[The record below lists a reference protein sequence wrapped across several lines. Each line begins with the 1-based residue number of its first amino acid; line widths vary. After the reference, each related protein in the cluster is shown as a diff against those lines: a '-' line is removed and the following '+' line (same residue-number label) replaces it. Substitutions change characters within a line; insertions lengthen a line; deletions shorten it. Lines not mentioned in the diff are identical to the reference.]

1 MRRRDFIK
9 GIVGAATVWL
19 SAAHAQQASSPVI
32 GFLSSRSPNESE
44 TLVAAFRQGLAE
56 AGYVEGQN
64 VQLAFRWAEGR
75 YDRLPELAAELV
87 KARVAVIASVGG
99 SVSALAAKSATR
111 TIPIVAVT
119 GGDPIKAGLVASF
132 NRPGGNVTV
141 VSPSSSLLSAKR
153 LGLLRELV
161 PTATL
166 IGVLLNPT
174 FPDSATQRED
184 IEEAART
191 LGEQIR
197 ITNASSERDIDAAFA
212 SLSQQGVGALLSG
225 VDPFFDTR
233 RDQIIALAAHYA
245 VPTIYA
251 QRTYAVAG
259 GLISYAPSFR
269 DSYRQ
274 AGIYAGRV
282 LKGEKPAELPVLQ
295 ATKYELVINLKAAKA
310 LGLKVPV
317 SMQLLADEVIE

>member
-1 MRRRDFIK
+1 MRRRDLVK
-9 GIVGAATVWL
+9 TIVGAATVWL
-19 SAAHAQQASSPVI
+19 SPARAQQTPNPVI

-87 KARVAVIASVGG
+87 KAQVTMIVSVGG
-99 SVSALAAKSATR
+99 SPSALAAKLASSA
-111 TIPIVAVT
+111 IPVVAVT
-119 GGDPIKAGLVASF
+119 SAPVEAGLVASL
-132 NRPGGNVTV
+132 NRPGGNITA
-141 VSPSSSLLSAKR
+141 VSPSSTLLSSKR

-166 IGVLLNPT
+166 IGVMLNPA
-174 FPDSATQRED
+174 FPDSATQLAD
-184 IEEAART
+184 IKEAARA
-191 LGEQIR
+191 LGEQIS
-197 ITNASSERDIDAAFA
+197 IAYASSERDIDAAFVT
-212 SLSQQGVGALLSG
+212 LSQQGVGALVSG

-233 RDQIIALAAHYA
+233 RDQIVALAAQYA

-251 QRTYAVAG
+251 QRPYAVAG
-259 GLISYAPSFR
+259 GLISYSPSFS

-274 AGIYAGRV
+274 AGLYAGRV
-282 LKGEKPAELPVLQ
+282 LKGEKPADLPVLQ
-295 ATKYELVINLKAAKA
+295 PTKYELVINLNAAGA

-317 SMQLLADEVIE
+317 SMQLLAEEVIE